1 MKEVLGI
8 FAAIAAV
15 AGIAAAVSKDDD
27 KKEAEQRQREQ
38 ELELEERRLTVEAAQ
53 RKHIQQMEQQR
64 MQMEWEKRNYQMKLA
79 NAPKKP
85 VYKTVASLQCPLC
98 MGHREV
104 NEAAGEVHCPYCGAN
119 EQLEIDHY
127 EIDQVAFQKQLQE
140 EEQQRAAQEKLRQ
153 RNERF
158 NTALMIVAVIMVITF
173 LILLFSPI
181 VGIAFFTPPFL
192 LFCFLLYKRYPENG
206 GKVWNAIKF
215 PLTCIFVFPLPLTA
229 LFMGSA
235 KMEER
240 CSKKARIGMSIGAWA
255 MYAALIFTLGGLYV
269 KGFRNAVHSDP
280 PLTNVSTQEQTA
292 ERTTKATTA
301 KTTAKPTTTTQ
312 AKARVEIPSKDKKQ
326 MGYFDSKTNAK
337 IQIGSAEV
345 EIPNNWIEQEEYS
358 TEKNHTFFDNTDFF
372 ELGELAV
379 YYITLDKHYTENV
392 FRQEKTGLLDSALSL
407 FDYEQENFLQ
417 KEININQHNG
427 IYGAIIGNIKDTD
440 IQYPL
445 NCYFSLLFD
454 EASKQVIF
462 ISLLEFHD
470 DDSTYFNDY
479 SKIVQSVRFASDE
492 AETSASDKPETIAAD
507 TTAETEFTIESTT
520 DAETDTT
527 PEIYPQ
533 KDAFRAAVVA
543 ITNSL
548 ATDVFTNDGSR
559 HDVSKYHSFSDTSAF
574 YMSVLSQGTWTEKNN
589 NTWHVDGLRLQ
600 PDGYDVVFNTP
611 INFYTIAKVSLDVTF
626 DGSNYIISNI
636 SGIYAIPGKEDIGT
650 NLSYLNS
657 DSMSKSALTVSANMI
672 ASGR

>member
-27 KKEAEQRQREQ
+27 KKDAEQRQREQ

-104 NEAAGEVHCPYCGAN
+104 NESAGEVHCPYCGAT

-153 RNERF
+153 RNERL
-158 NTALMIVAVIMVITF
+158 NTAIMIVAVSMVITF

-229 LFMGSA
+229 LFMGSE

-240 CSKKARIGMSIGAWA
+240 FSKKARIGMSIGAWA
-255 MYAALIFTLGGLYV
+255 IYAALILSLGGLYV
-269 KGFRNAVHSDP
+269 KGFRNAVHSDSP
-280 PLTNVSTQEQTA
+280 PANVSTQEQTT
-292 ERTTKATTA
+292 EKTTKATTA
-301 KTTAKPTTTTQ
+301 KTTTTTTQ
-312 AKARVEIPSKDKKQ
+312 STAKVEIPSKDKKQ
-326 MGYFDSKTNAK
+326 LEYFNPETNTKLEFGIATL
-337 IQIGSAEV
+337 
-345 EIPNNWIEQEEYS
+345 EIPSNWAEQEENS
-358 TEKNHTFFDNTDFF
+358 TDNYRVFSSTDDEGLLLINKESF
-372 ELGELAV
+372 EEDYTADDFNKGK
-379 YYITLDKHYTENV
+379 KHYLKNLIQSNIE
-392 FRQEKTGLLDSALSL
+392 FRSADSLVNTFIVNSH
-407 FDYEQENFLQ
+407 D
-417 KEININQHNG
+417 G
-427 IYGAIIGNIKDTD
+427 IYGAVIGTVKEADDIPVEYHVAILFNESEHQIVIIRLMEYHN
-440 IQYPL
+440 
-445 NCYFSLLFD
+445 
-454 EASKQVIF
+454 A
-462 ISLLEFHD
+462 
-470 DDSTYFNDY
+470 DSTYFNDY
-479 SKIVQSVRFASDE
+479 SKIVQSVRFTSDE
-492 AETSASDKPETIAAD
+492 AETSASDGPETTAVD
-507 TTAETEFTIESTT
+507 TTVETESTTESVTEAETEP
-520 DAETDTT
+520 T

-533 KDAFRAAVVA
+533 EDAFRAAVVA

-600 PDGYDVVFNTP
+600 PDGYDVVYNTP
-611 INFYTIAKVSLDVTF
+611 INFDTIAKVSLDVSF
-626 DGSNYIISNI
+626 DGGNYIISNI